1 MRNLDKASN
10 IMELAKKRNVAVQ
23 ITKLDVNDDYSV
35 QQAVQQIV
43 EEEKAIDLLV
53 NNAGYTQLGTV
64 EDLFERDSSSI

>member
-10 IMELAKKRNVAVQ
+10 IMKLAKKRNVAVQ